1 MSRLRPVV
9 APTAAVLSLSVFGWS
24 DSFSKPVFRASSLS
38 AERPARR
45 SGRTPPPP
53 DASASPGALGP
64 REGPVGGPCSLRAWA
79 NVRHRHGGPAL
90 SLRPSLGGPWP
101 FVPPSFSLSQR
112 SRRWSHTVRGRLRA
126 AFSLNTHLLSSIA
139 FHGSIAY
146 FSLPPNNVPASGRTT
161 VYLSPAGGPP
171 G

>member
-1 MSRLRPVV
+1 MSCLRPVV

-24 DSFSKPVFRASSLS
+24 DSFSKPVFRAGSLS

-53 DASASPGALGP
+53 TRRRHLEPSVPVRAPSGGRAACGLGQTCDIVMAAPRSPSGP
-64 REGPVGGPCSLRAWA
+64 APAAPGLSC
-79 NVRHRHGGPAL
+79 RHR
-90 SLRPSLGGPWP
+90 SPSPRGHAVG
-101 FVPPSFSLSQR
+101 VTQSVAASG
-112 SRRWSHTVRGRLRA
+112 RRFHL
-126 AFSLNTHLLSSIA
+126 THLLSSMA
-139 FHGSIAY
+139 FHDSIAY